1 MMGSGGLIVMD
12 EDSCMVDI
20 AKYFLEFTEEES
32 CGKCTP
38 CRIGTKRLF
47 EMLEDI
53 TKGKST
59 MADIEKM
66 EKLCYY
72 IKENALCALGQTAPN
87 PVLSTLQFFK
97 DEYIA
102 HVRDKKCPA
111 GMCKDLLEFYI
122 IPEKCIG
129 CTLCKRVCPVD
140 CIAGEVKQVHVIDK
154 DKCVKCGACVP
165 KCRPQAIIKR

>member
-47 EMLEDI
+47 EMLEHVSQGKAVMEDI
-53 TKGKST
+53 G
-59 MADIEKM
+59 KM
-66 EKLCYY
+66 EHLCHY

-87 PVLSTLQFFK
+87 PVLSTLNYFR

-111 GMCKDLLEFYI
+111 GVCKDLLEYVI

-129 CTLCKRVCPVD
+129 CTLCKRICPVN
-140 CIAGEVKQVHVIDK
+140 CISGEVKTVHVIDSS
-154 DKCVKCGACVP
+154 KCVKCGACVP
-165 KCRPQAIIKR
+165 KCRPGAIIKK